1 MGKTPTKGRMGL
13 VEEAFGFSQHY
24 FNFLF
29 GGTYVP
35 FVFLLLDI
43 PEGGW
48 SGFLF
53 FLCLFVCFSKHLSK
67 KSCFTHSLME

>member
-1 MGKTPTKGRMGL
+1 MGKTPTKGLMGL

-48 SGFLF
+48 SG
-53 FLCLFVCFSKHLSK
+53 
-67 KSCFTHSLME
+67 